1 MTDSP
6 LISSMIN
13 SLSALSGWE
22 VFASVLG
29 IGYIIFAAKE
39 SQWCWPLAFL
49 STLIYTVIF
58 WKGQLPM
65 QAMLNFYYMAMAI
78 YGYKLWQKQGEANQT
93 VVINRLSWA
102 QQFAF
107 FILGSFLTFATA
119 NYLIS
124 IGASQSPFLDA
135 GVTVFSVLNTILM
148 ARKVLQ
154 NWLYWIVIDAAA
166 IVLYAQTGYYATI
179 VMFAIYLVLAL
190 IGYISWMK
198 LYYRDYTIPN
208 TQY

>member
-1 MTDSP
+1 MTDSS
-6 LISSMIN
+6 LISSIIN

-78 YGYKLWQKQGEANQT
+78 YGYKLWQKQGKANQT
-93 VVINRLSWA
+93 VVINRLSWP

-107 FILGSFLTFATA
+107 FILGSLLTFATA

-124 IGASQSPFLDA
+124 IEASQSPYLDA

-179 VMFAIYLVLAL
+179 VMFTIYLVLAL
-190 IGYISWMK
+190 LGYISWMK
-198 LYYRDYTIPN
+198 LYYRE
-208 TQY
+208 

>member
-1 MTDSP
+1 MTDSS
-6 LISSMIN
+6 LISSIIN

-78 YGYKLWQKQGEANQT
+78 YGYKLWQKQGKANQT
-93 VVINRLSWA
+93 TVINRLSWP

-107 FILGSFLTFATA
+107 FILGSLLTFATA

-124 IGASQSPFLDA
+124 IEASQSPYLDA
-135 GVTVFSVLNTILM
+135 GVTVFSMLNTILM

-179 VMFAIYLVLAL
+179 VMFTIYLVLAL
-190 IGYISWMK
+190 LGYISWMK
-198 LYYRDYTIPN
+198 LYYRE
-208 TQY
+208 

>member
-1 MTDSP
+1 MTDSS
-6 LISSMIN
+6 LISSIIN

-78 YGYKLWQKQGEANQT
+78 YGYKLWQKQGKANQT
-93 VVINRLSWA
+93 VVINRLSWP
-102 QQFAF
+102 QQFSF
-107 FILGSFLTFATA
+107 FILGSLLTFATA

-124 IGASQSPFLDA
+124 IEASQSPYLDA

-179 VMFAIYLVLAL
+179 VMFTIYLVLAL
-190 IGYISWMK
+190 LGYISWMK
-198 LYYRDYTIPN
+198 LYYRE
-208 TQY
+208 

>member
-1 MTDSP
+1 MTDSS
-6 LISSMIN
+6 LISSIIN

-78 YGYKLWQKQGEANQT
+78 YGYKLWQKQGKANQT
-93 VVINRLSWA
+93 VVINRLSWP

-107 FILGSFLTFATA
+107 FILGSLLTFATA

-124 IGASQSPFLDA
+124 IEASQSPYLDA

-190 IGYISWMK
+190 LGYISWMK
-198 LYYRDYTIPN
+198 LYYRE
-208 TQY
+208 

>member
-6 LISSMIN
+6 LISSMVH

-78 YGYKLWQKQGEANQT
+78 YGYTLWQKQGRANQAI
-93 VVINRLSWA
+93 VISTLSWP

-107 FILGSFLTFATA
+107 FILGSLLTFATA

-124 IGASQSPFLDA
+124 LGASQSPYLDA

-190 IGYISWMK
+190 LGYISWMK
-198 LYYRDYTIPN
+198 LYYRE
-208 TQY
+208 

>member
-1 MTDSP
+1 MTDSS
-6 LISSMIN
+6 LISSIIN

-22 VFASVLG
+22 VLASVLG

-78 YGYKLWQKQGEANQT
+78 YGYKLWQKQGKANQT
-93 VVINRLSWA
+93 TVINRLSWP

-107 FILGSFLTFATA
+107 FILGSLLTFATA

-124 IGASQSPFLDA
+124 IEASQSPYLDA

-179 VMFAIYLVLAL
+179 VMFTIYLVLAL
-190 IGYISWMK
+190 LGYISWMK
-198 LYYRDYTIPN
+198 LYYRE
-208 TQY
+208 

>member
-1 MTDSP
+1 
-6 LISSMIN
+6 
-13 SLSALSGWE
+13 
-22 VFASVLG
+22 
-29 IGYIIFAAKE
+29 
-39 SQWCWPLAFL
+39 
-49 STLIYTVIF
+49 
-58 WKGQLPM
+58 
-65 QAMLNFYYMAMAI
+65 
-78 YGYKLWQKQGEANQT
+78 
-93 VVINRLSWA
+93 
-102 QQFAF
+102 
-107 FILGSFLTFATA
+107 
-119 NYLIS
+119 
-124 IGASQSPFLDA
+124 
-135 GVTVFSVLNTILM
+135 M

>member
-1 MTDSP
+1 MTDSS
-6 LISSMIN
+6 LISSIIN

-22 VFASVLG
+22 VLASVLG

-78 YGYKLWQKQGEANQT
+78 YGYTLWQKQGRANQAI
-93 VVINRLSWA
+93 VISTLSWP

-107 FILGSFLTFATA
+107 FILAFLHV
-119 NYLIS
+119 S
-124 IGASQSPFLDA
+124 
-135 GVTVFSVLNTILM
+135 
-148 ARKVLQ
+148 
-154 NWLYWIVIDAAA
+154 
-166 IVLYAQTGYYATI
+166 
-179 VMFAIYLVLAL
+179 
-190 IGYISWMK
+190 
-198 LYYRDYTIPN
+198 
-208 TQY
+208 

>member
-1 MTDSP
+1 MTDSS
-6 LISSMIN
+6 LISSIIN

-78 YGYKLWQKQGEANQT
+78 YGYKLWQKQGKANQT
-93 VVINRLSWA
+93 TVINRLSWP

-107 FILGSFLTFATA
+107 FILGSLLTFATA

-124 IGASQSPFLDA
+124 IEASQSPYLDA

-179 VMFAIYLVLAL
+179 VMFTIYLVLAL
-190 IGYISWMK
+190 LGYISWMK
-198 LYYRDYTIPN
+198 LYYRE
-208 TQY
+208 

>member
-1 MTDSP
+1 MTDSS
-6 LISSMIN
+6 LISSIIN

-78 YGYKLWQKQGEANQT
+78 YGYKLWQKQGKANQT
-93 VVINRLSWA
+93 IVINRLSWP

-107 FILGSFLTFATA
+107 FILGSLLTFATA

-124 IGASQSPFLDA
+124 IEASQSPYLDA

-154 NWLYWIVIDAAA
+154 NWLYWIVIEAAA

-179 VMFAIYLVLAL
+179 VMFTIYLVLAL
-190 IGYISWMK
+190 LGYISWMK
-198 LYYRDYTIPN
+198 LYYRE
-208 TQY
+208 

>member
-1 MTDSP
+1 MTDSS
-6 LISSMIN
+6 LISSIIN

-22 VFASVLG
+22 VLASVLG

-78 YGYKLWQKQGEANQT
+78 YGYKLWQKQGKANQT
-93 VVINRLSWA
+93 VVINRLSWP
-102 QQFAF
+102 QQFSF
-107 FILGSFLTFATA
+107 FILGSLLTFATA

-124 IGASQSPFLDA
+124 IEASQSPYLDA

-179 VMFAIYLVLAL
+179 VMFTIYLVLAL
-190 IGYISWMK
+190 LGYISWMK
-198 LYYRDYTIPN
+198 LYYRE
-208 TQY
+208 